1 MATVVLD
8 NGAGLAKVGL
18 STDKAPRYFIF
29 CTQNMCQLIM
39 LKFKQY
45 LLSGHPG
52 I

>member
-18 STDKAPRYFIF
+18 STHKAPRYFIF
-29 CTQNMCQLIM
+29 LYSKYVPINLWNKTVI
-39 LKFKQY
+39 
-45 LLSGHPG
+45 